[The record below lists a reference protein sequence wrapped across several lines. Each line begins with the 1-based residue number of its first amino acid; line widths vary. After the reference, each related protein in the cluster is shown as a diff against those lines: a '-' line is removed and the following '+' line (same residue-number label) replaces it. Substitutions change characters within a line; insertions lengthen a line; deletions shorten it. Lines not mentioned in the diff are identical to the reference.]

1 MSTSINDDLLQ
12 IEEYKLQNPNSFDT
26 PSLLIFEDML
36 SYNLEEIIKICKS
49 PKNIVPHIKTHK
61 SLDILKLQ
69 IASGIT
75 SFKCATLKE
84 AELLANSN
92 SGVQEIIISYP
103 IIHIQKIIRLI
114 KLMKDFPNI
123 KWRTIVST
131 KEHLET
137 LSNFMKNSSLQADV
151 YMDLDTGMHRTGVE
165 PGDEA
170 VKFFIDAKNYSSI
183 NILGIHIFDGQT
195 LYKPNIEERSSLVK
209 KSIEYMRYIK
219 NELTKKNITIT
230 DNVVGGSWSFHLYL
244 NEPNTRVS
252 PGTWIYWDSR
262 NATQEELNFKIA
274 SVVIGQVID
283 IDYKRDTITT
293 DIGSKSI
300 SPDQPIDVRLKLIGK
315 DKAELIAQSE
325 EHGVIK
331 LNGESLDVGDL
342 ILAAPGHACTTTIL
356 YPHSNLI
363 DKKGNFIKKIPHE
376 ARDR

>member
-209 KSIEYMRYIK
+209 KSIEYMRYIQ

-283 IDYKRDTITT
+283 VDYKRDTITT

-300 SPDQPIDVRLKLIGK
+300 SPDQPINVRLKLIGK

-325 EHGVIK
+325 EHGVVK
-331 LNGESLDVGDL
+331 LNGEKLAVGDF
-342 ILAAPGHACTTTIL
+342 IFAAPGHACTTTVKFPFANVVNTEGEIVGR
-356 YPHSNLI
+356 YDHS
-363 DKKGNFIKKIPHE
+363 
-376 ARDR
+376 ARDH

>member
-209 KSIEYMRYIK
+209 KSIEYMRYIQ

-283 IDYKRDTITT
+283 VDYKRDTITT

-300 SPDQPIDVRLKLIGK
+300 SPDQPINVRLKLIGK

-331 LNGESLDVGDL
+331 LNGESLNVGDL

-356 YPHSNLI
+356 YPYSNLI

>member
-165 PGDEA
+165 P
-170 VKFFIDAKNYSSI
+170 
-183 NILGIHIFDGQT
+183 
-195 LYKPNIEERSSLVK
+195 
-209 KSIEYMRYIK
+209 
-219 NELTKKNITIT
+219 
-230 DNVVGGSWSFHLYL
+230 
-244 NEPNTRVS
+244 
-252 PGTWIYWDSR
+252 
-262 NATQEELNFKIA
+262 
-274 SVVIGQVID
+274 
-283 IDYKRDTITT
+283 
-293 DIGSKSI
+293 
-300 SPDQPIDVRLKLIGK
+300 
-315 DKAELIAQSE
+315 
-325 EHGVIK
+325 
-331 LNGESLDVGDL
+331 
-342 ILAAPGHACTTTIL
+342 
-356 YPHSNLI
+356 
-363 DKKGNFIKKIPHE
+363 
-376 ARDR
+376 